1 MKLKLSPEQS
11 ANLNDII
18 RIFRQESAV
27 RDNLQE
33 EMLRIILKRFII
45 TCTRI
50 AREKCGVTPEQEKAF
65 DIVRRFYILVDQ
77 HFREKKQVQEM
88 TRIILNLDKIP
99 KPDDA
104 ADALAMA
111 VCHCH
116 CSGSVMGR
124 LNTSI

>member
-1 MKLKLSPEQS
+1 MKLKLSLEQS

-65 DIVRRFYILVDQ
+65 DIVRRFIFWLTSTSAK
-77 HFREKKQVQEM
+77 RSRC
-88 TRIILNLDKIP
+88 RIMPTCYSVPPKTLSNLFASCGGTFP
-99 KPDDA
+99 CC
-104 ADALAMA
+104 ALFMN
-111 VCHCH
+111 
-116 CSGSVMGR
+116 G
-124 LNTSI
+124 

>member
-50 AREKCGVTPEQEKAF
+50 AREKCGVTPEQEKAAVF
-65 DIVRRFYILVDQ
+65 IFWLTSTSAKRSRC
-77 HFREKKQVQEM
+77 
-88 TRIILNLDKIP
+88 RIMPTCYFVPQRHSPICLP
-99 KPDDA
+99 
-104 ADALAMA
+104 LAEYLLRCVLSMN
-111 VCHCH
+111 
-116 CSGSVMGR
+116 G
-124 LNTSI
+124 